1 MVVRS
6 SFRKVSSMCGQ
17 DTYQLYRYPKAC
29 RACRCPRRIAS
40 ASVKPVKSPVLA
52 GVAERGSPLISATRR
67 RPACTSCSSHRECSV
82 STGGPNRSSS
92 QRRRLSIPFT
102 NSSFSM
108 RRGTQGPRL
117 PAGYHFPRWQPW
129 FSGHSFGPCGVYVPT
144 TSPVESAVWI
154 TTSSFGQSGRTDLR
168 EEIGRR

>member
-1 MVVRS
+1 
-6 SFRKVSSMCGQ
+6 MCGQ

-108 RRGTQGPRL
+108 RRETRT
-117 PAGYHFPRWQPW
+117 
-129 FSGHSFGPCGVYVPT
+129 ST
-144 TSPVESAVWI
+144 TSRLSFPALATVVLRPFFRALRGICANHFSSGIRGLDHDFKFRAVRPYRPARGNWSAMS
-154 TTSSFGQSGRTDLR
+154 TASSVRGSVV
-168 EEIGRR
+168 